1 LFKFEDDALM
11 LRIGINHDPAELRL
25 TLEGELTEPWIEELK
40 AVWENECL
48 QCQSTRRVIDLED
61 VTRVDESGK
70 RILASMK
77 DGGAQLFATG
87 VSMKHLIRGLRKK
100 A

>member
-1 LFKFEDDALM
+1 M
-11 LRIGINHDPAELRL
+11 LRIGINRDPLELRF
-25 TLEGELTEPWIEELK
+25 TLEGELTEPWIGELQS
-40 AVWENECL
+40 VWETQRLNQDPLRC
-48 QCQSTRRVIDLED
+48 VVDLKD

-70 RILASMK
+70 RILANMK
-77 DGGAQLFATG
+77 SSGAELFATG